1 MEYAE
6 YRPDSKN
13 VVLKNRSAYR
23 LVGHTCAT
31 YAQYV
36 VYVAEGVAKDDV
48 TITFEVDVRYAGQ
61 AFEVPMSVTRDDL
74 HTHGIEWLTG
84 RFDEEHHRLFTFNM
98 DKWCIRQNLER
109 VLPRIH
115 VSKWGTVCKH

>member
-36 VYVAEGVAKDDV
+36 VYVAEGVAKN
-48 TITFEVDVRYAGQ
+48 
-61 AFEVPMSVTRDDL
+61 
-74 HTHGIEWLTG
+74 
-84 RFDEEHHRLFTFNM
+84 TFNALRGIKDWRTDDENGEKNDLTPLSAGKAKDFFYIGNM
-98 DKWCIRQNLER
+98 Y
-109 VLPRIH
+109 
-115 VSKWGTVCKH
+115 